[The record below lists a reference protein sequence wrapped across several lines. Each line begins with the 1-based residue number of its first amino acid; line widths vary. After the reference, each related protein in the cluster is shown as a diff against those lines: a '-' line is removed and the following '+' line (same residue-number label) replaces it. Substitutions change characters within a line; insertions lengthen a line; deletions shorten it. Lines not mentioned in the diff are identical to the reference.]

1 MPISTSS
8 GVGYLPIA
16 IFALVGILFVGIA
29 LALSRLLRP
38 SAPSKAK
45 RATYECGAPPV
56 GEAWRQFNPRYYL
69 YALLFVVFDVEA
81 AFLYPWAVA
90 FRQVGAYAV
99 AEMVIFV
106 ALLGVGLAY
115 AWRRGALEW
124 EQ

>member
-1 MPISTSS
+1 MLLMIPS
-8 GVGYLPIA
+8 GAGYLPIA
-16 IFALVGILFVGIA
+16 IFTIIGLLFVGVT
-29 LALSRLLRP
+29 LGFSRLVRP
-38 SAPSKAK
+38 SAPSAAK

-56 GEAWRQFNPRYYL
+56 GEAWKQFNPRYYL

-81 AFLYPWAVA
+81 AFLYPWALA

-99 AEMVIFV
+99 AEFVIFV
-106 ALLGVGLAY
+106 ALLGAGLVY